1 MGKKERQFKI
11 NDLVFAKVKGYP
23 PWPAKVLL
31 FSYLICDY
39 YSFQS
44 TSYSLFSL
52 RLPKLHRRNIM
63 YYFLVPAKRKYF
75 LRICCISITF
85 SE

>member
-31 FSYLICDY
+31 FSYLICDNKY
-39 YSFQS
+39 D
-44 TSYSLFSL
+44 TLLF
-52 RLPKLHRRNIM
+52 
-63 YYFLVPAKRKYF
+63 
-75 LRICCISITF
+75 ISIYILFIVF
-85 SE
+85 S